1 MISMFL
7 LTTETTDPFY
17 NLAVE
22 EVLMRNSS
30 DEFIIL
36 GINSRSVI
44 VGKHQCPHREINTEF
59 VTGNNIP
66 VIRRI
71 TGGGTVFHDEG
82 NFTFAF
88 IHNTEQ
94 GRQVDFPR
102 YTKPV
107 IGFLHSIGVPAEL
120 SGTDIR
126 VNGSKISGNAEH
138 VWRRRVLHHGTIL
151 YNTDLGFLKESIRSD
166 TSCYKTSAVI
176 SNPSHVVNLSNL
188 ITQFRDIFDFRSA
201 VSGYL
206 KNAFQAI
213 SDYELPCDAKDEA
226 LKIADSK
233 YRSWEWTFGY
243 GPEYE
248 MHKNFRFMEN
258 DISCKITVKGGIIS
272 DCELS
277 GTGIPEDEGKK
288 LEGCRH
294 MPADLSVVLENTVL
308 AGINV
313 YIFS

>member
-1 MISMFL
+1 MFL

-17 NLAVE
+17 NLALE

-44 VGKHQCPHREINTEF
+44 IGKHQCPHREINTEF
-59 VTGNNIP
+59 VSSINIP

-102 YTKPV
+102 YTRPV
-107 IGFLHSIGVPAEL
+107 IDFLHSIGVPAEL

-151 YNTDLGFLKESIRSD
+151 FNADLNFLKGSIRSD
-166 TSCYKTSAVI
+166 TSGYQTAAVV
-176 SNPSHVVNLSNL
+176 SNPSHVINLSTL
-188 ITQFRDIFDFRSA
+188 ITQFRNIYDFRSA
-201 VSGYL
+201 VAGYM
-206 KNAFQAI
+206 KHAFSDV
-213 SDYELPCDAKDEA
+213 SDYQVPVWIKDEA
-226 LKIADSK
+226 EKLAVSK
-233 YRSWEWTFGY
+233 YHSWEWTFGY
-243 GPEYE
+243 GPGYE
-248 MHKNFRFMEN
+248 LYRNFNFMGN
-258 DISCKITVKGGIIS
+258 DVSCTMTVHGGIIRE
-272 DCELS
+272 CKLT
-277 GTGIPEDEGKK
+277 GTGFPEMEGKK

-294 MPADLSVVLENTVL
+294 MPADLSVILENSVL
-308 AGINV
+308 TGINV
-313 YIFS
+313 FNFF

>member
-1 MISMFL
+1 MFL
-7 LTTETTDPFY
+7 LITETTDPFY

-102 YTKPV
+102 YTRPV
-107 IGFLHSIGVPAEL
+107 INFLHSIGVPAEL

-151 YNTDLGFLKESIRSD
+151 FNADLELLKGSIRSD
-166 TSCYKTSAVI
+166 TSCYRTSAVI
-176 SNPSHVVNLSNL
+176 SNPSHVANLSKL

-201 VSGYL
+201 ASEYMRH
-206 KNAFQAI
+206 AFPDV
-213 SDYELPCDAKDEA
+213 SDYKLPGGLKDEA
-226 LKIADSK
+226 ENLQ
-233 YRSWEWTFGY
+233 YRSIIHGN
-243 GPEYE
+243 GL
-248 MHKNFRFMEN
+248 
-258 DISCKITVKGGIIS
+258 TV
-272 DCELS
+272 
-277 GTGIPEDEGKK
+277 TG
-288 LEGCRH
+288 LN
-294 MPADLSVVLENTVL
+294 MS
-308 AGINV
+308 
-313 YIFS
+313 

>member
-1 MISMFL
+1 MFL
-7 LTTETTDPFY
+7 LITETTDPFY

-22 EVLMRNSS
+22 EVLMRGSS

-102 YTKPV
+102 YTRPV
-107 IGFLHSIGVPAEL
+107 INFLHSIGVPAEL

-151 YNTDLGFLKESIRSD
+151 FNADLELLKGSIRSD
-166 TSCYKTSAVI
+166 TSCYRTSAVI
-176 SNPSHVVNLSNL
+176 SNPSHVANLSKL

-201 VSGYL
+201 FSGFMRH
-206 KNAFQAI
+206 AFAEV
-213 SDYELPCDAKDEA
+213 SDYRLPCGLKDEA
-226 LKIADSK
+226 ENLAVSK
-233 YRSWEWTFGY
+233 YHTWEWTYGY

-248 MHKNFRFMEN
+248 LNRNFSFMGN
-258 DISCKITVKGGIIS
+258 NVSCTMTVQGGIIR
-272 DCELS
+272 DCKLS
-277 GTGIPEDEGKK
+277 GPGVPENEGKK

-294 MPADLSVVLENTVL
+294 MPVDMSVILNNTVL

-313 YIFS
+313 YNFF